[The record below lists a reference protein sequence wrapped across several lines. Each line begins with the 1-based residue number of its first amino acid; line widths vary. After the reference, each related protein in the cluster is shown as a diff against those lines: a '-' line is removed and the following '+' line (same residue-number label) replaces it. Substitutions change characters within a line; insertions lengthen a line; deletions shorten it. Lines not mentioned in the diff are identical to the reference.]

1 MLEGKSILIT
11 GGCGFI
17 GTNLIKFF
25 IKKYPEYDFY
35 NLDTQNTAYIENLE
49 EEEEKKSNYN
59 FMILIALFNG
69 FTYSTI

>member
-35 NLDTQNTAYIENLE
+35 NLDSLTYSGNQANLE
-49 EEEEKKSNYN
+49 EEEEKKVTI
-59 FMILIALFNG
+59 ILSKAILQIQNL
-69 FTYSTI
+69 